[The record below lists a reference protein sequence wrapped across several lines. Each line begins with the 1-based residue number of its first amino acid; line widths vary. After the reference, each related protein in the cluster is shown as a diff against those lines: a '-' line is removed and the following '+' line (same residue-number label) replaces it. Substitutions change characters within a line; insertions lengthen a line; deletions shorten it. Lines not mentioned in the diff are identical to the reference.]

1 MDIRSYKDLIVW
13 QKARLLVRL
22 VYEITRSFPKEE
34 LYGLS
39 LQMRRAAVSVPS
51 NIAEGYGRGTRKEY
65 IHFLQTARGSL
76 YELETQLLL
85 AADMNYMTADQAAL
99 VAHQVGESS
108 RLLFGLLAS
117 LRREKE

>member
-99 VAHQVGESS
+99 VGHQVGESS

>member
-85 AADMNYMTADQAAL
+85 AADMNYMTADKAAL